1 MNIVFATSDLYS
13 NLALITIKSLL
24 MNNIESEKINIFYIG
39 NKISEENKNNIN
51 QLVSEYGRHIEFMEM
66 PENMC
71 PIEGLLRK
79 DTIVYSYCY
88 LQEILPQNVEKVL
101 LIESD
106 VIIRGSVK
114 ELYSLDI
121 TDYYLA
127 ASDDMQSKWYK
138 KRLGIESNQPYFNSG
153 IMLIN
158 VKKWRDDNVTK
169 MITDVISSG
178 KHKFFYV
185 VQDEL
190 NTLFAGKVKIF
201 SPKYNCTTAFFIF
214 DYKNMLRYRRPT
226 TCCSEKEFND
236 SKNDPIIVHFTTN
249 QIIQA
254 RPWIE
259 SCTHQYNDY
268 YIDVKKETVKKNM
281 PLWKDKRSW
290 VSRVVYFIYSKV
302 SKTFV
307 AVVFGFVHS
316 FLYPCFLYKFMFKG
330 KT

>member
-1 MNIVFATSDLYS
+1 MNIVFATSNLYS

-24 MNNIESEKINIFYIG
+24 MNNTESNEINIFYIG
-39 NKISEENKNNIN
+39 NKISEENKNNIV
-51 QLVSEYGRHIEFMEM
+51 QLVCEYDRHIEFVEM

-79 DTIVYSYCY
+79 DAVVYSYCY
-88 LQEILPQNVEKVL
+88 LQEILPKNIEKVL

-106 VIIRGSVK
+106 VIVRGNIE
-114 ELYSLDI
+114 ELYSFDV

-138 KRLGIESNQPYFNSG
+138 KKLGIKAEQPYFNSG

-158 VKKWRDDNVTK
+158 LKKWREDNVTK
-169 MITDVISSG
+169 KITDMISYG
-178 KHKFFYV
+178 KHKFFYE

-190 NTLFAGKVKIF
+190 NALFAGKVRIF
-201 SPKYNCTTAFFIF
+201 SPKYNCTTAFFVF
-214 DYKNMLRYRRPT
+214 DYKNMLQYRRPT
-226 TCCSEKEFND
+226 TCCTEKEFND
-236 SKNDPIIVHFTTN
+236 SKNDPVIVHFTTN

-259 SCTHQYNDY
+259 DCVHPYNDY
-268 YIDVKKETVKKNM
+268 YIYVKGETVKKDM
-281 PLWKDKRSW
+281 LLWKSKRSR
-290 VSRVVYFIYSKV
+290 VSKIVYFIYSKV
-302 SKTFV
+302 SKTLVAFV
-307 AVVFGFVHS
+307 LGFVHS
-316 FLYPCFLYKFMFKG
+316 FLYPCFLYKFIFKG